1 MLKGSESRVEN
12 WDDLRYLM
20 AVHKTGSMSAAAR
33 LLSTNPATVSRRLAR
48 LAEALGYELFHKTP
62 EGWVASD
69 AIGPLLQ
76 SVSSFEGEI
85 ESYLNANVAL
95 GGQIGGA
102 ISIGMPG
109 SLAFGVLYPRIAEL
123 TRDYPGIRL
132 SLHAQTYR
140 ETLGENDLIISPI
153 RPQQGRLIVKPIGKV
168 HANVYCLP
176 DSPRNAGWV
185 GLHRDHDMYEPMQRA
200 MDIMGGRPPSLRLG
214 DRPAGADAAHRR
226 RAEPG
231 DDTLRPVQ
239 RGHGDRALSLLSRDP
254 PPGPVAAGGDRLGR
268 TGLRT
273 GRRPLIP
280 LPRRVCRLRCAPAFP
295 D

>member
-1 MLKGSESRVEN
+1 MLKGSESRIEN

-69 AIGPLLQ
+69 AIGTLLQ

-168 HANVYCLP
+168 HANVYCMP
-176 DSPRNAGWV
+176 DSPRNEGWI

-200 MDIMGGRPPSLRLG
+200 MDIMAGRPPSLRLENLH
-214 DRPAGADAAHRR
+214 DTADAIRVTGLPGLTLRIDAALNPDMKLYEPSNPDTETALYLCYHETRR
-226 RAEPG
+226 RDPLLQAVIDWAARAFELAE
-231 DDTLRPVQ
+231 DL
-239 RGHGDRALSLLSRDP
+239 
-254 PPGPVAAGGDRLGR
+254 
-268 TGLRT
+268 
-273 GRRPLIP
+273 
-280 LPRRVCRLRCAPAFP
+280 
-295 D
+295 